1 MVIALMGDS
10 CVGKSTIA
18 ALLQT
23 KRNAELFSGKDYL
36 RLAKSESAAEAL
48 FRKRLAEAVTGKD
61 VIYIL
66 SETEQINFLPEG
78 SRNIL
83 ITASLESIKRRFTAR
98 MHGQLPAPVSAM
110 LERRYGQF
118 ERERYEIKIDTEI
131 LSPEEACNEIM
142 RRLAG

>member
-1 MVIALMGDS
+1 M
-10 CVGKSTIA
+10 
-18 ALLQT
+18 
-23 KRNAELFSGKDYL
+23 